1 MRSGKEGTRRASNC
15 GPPTNACRVHK
26 NHLPISDKMSTCSA
40 TCPRACFWMF
50 LLQSHFQDSAAP
62 PLPVSGSPP
71 ELRCHHY
78 RAPSAPMPSLAA
90 HTFAGAARAAQWRGP
105 GLWGT
110 TRVLLRT
117 PPPAGPKDNPH
128 SPARLLGSA
137 NCLPVLLPGF
147 RWHRFLTKI
156 FFMVPTAPNDTPLK
170 APCPAGPFSGHPCP
184 QGKGEGPRQPA
195 IEMPVGLSHR
205 PCPGV

>member
-1 MRSGKEGTRRASNC
+1 MPRPGARSPCTCLLWCCWDPMRSGKEGTRRASNC

-117 PPPAGPKDNPH
+117 PPQ
-128 SPARLLGSA
+128 
-137 NCLPVLLPGF
+137 PGQ
-147 RWHRFLTKI
+147 RI
-156 FFMVPTAPNDTPLK
+156 IPTALQGFWGRPT
-170 APCPAGPFSGHPCP
+170 ASPCYFPVSG
-184 QGKGEGPRQPA
+184 GTDF
-195 IEMPVGLSHR
+195 
-205 PCPGV
+205 